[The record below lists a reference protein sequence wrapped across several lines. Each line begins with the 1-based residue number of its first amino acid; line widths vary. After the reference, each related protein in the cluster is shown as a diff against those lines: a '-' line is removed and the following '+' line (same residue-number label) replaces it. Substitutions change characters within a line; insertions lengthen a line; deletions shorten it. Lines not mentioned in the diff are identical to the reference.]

1 MKIRAKFWYISNSLI
16 YDIAT
21 GTGPKPT
28 AKPPK
33 PTAKPTLEA
42 QMKGALA
49 RITSLENQLQSI
61 CISVKALGDIDVQ
74 DASEFDTTTGA
85 DLNGLIAAVEAL
97 ATPTCS

>member
-1 MKIRAKFWYISNSLI
+1 MI

-61 CISVKALGDIDVQ
+61 CSSVKALGDIDVE
-74 DASEFDTTTGA
+74 DAYSSYSA
-85 DLNGLIAAVEAL
+85 SQLNGLIAAIEAL